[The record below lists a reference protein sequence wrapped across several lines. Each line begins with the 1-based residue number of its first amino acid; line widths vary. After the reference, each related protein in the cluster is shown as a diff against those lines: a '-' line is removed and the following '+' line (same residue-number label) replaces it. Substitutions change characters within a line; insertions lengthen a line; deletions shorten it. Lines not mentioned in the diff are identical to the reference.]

1 MCNTQMVDT
10 SGEDYN
16 VLVTCATR
24 YAIGRASYMPSLVV
38 AAIRPYLKYLE
49 TKTLLVLARDIEGAP
64 SLGWRDI
71 DEPLWRELLTDVKKE
86 LERRA
91 RNA

>member
-1 MCNTQMVDT
+1 MCNTQNIDP

-16 VLVTCATR
+16 ILVTCATR

-38 AAIRPYLKYLE
+38 AAIKPYLKYLE
-49 TKTLLVLARDIEGAP
+49 DKTLIVLARDIEEAP
-64 SLGWRDI
+64 SLGWKDI
-71 DEPLWRELLTDVKKE
+71 DEPLWRSLLTDVKKE

-91 RNA
+91 QGE

>member
-1 MCNTQMVDT
+1 MCKVDP

-16 VLVTCATR
+16 ILVTCATR

-38 AAIRPYLKYLE
+38 AAIKPYLKYLE
-49 TKTLLVLARDIEGAP
+49 DKTLHVLVRDIEEAP
-64 SLGWRDI
+64 SLGWKDI
-71 DEPLWRELLTDVKKE
+71 DEPLWRGLLADVKKE

-91 RNA
+91 QGE

>member
-1 MCNTQMVDT
+1 MCKVDP

-16 VLVTCATR
+16 ILVTCASR

-49 TKTLLVLARDIEGAP
+49 DKTLKGLVRDIEGAP
-64 SLGWRDI
+64 SLGWKDI
-71 DEPLWRELLTDVKKE
+71 DEPLWRELLADVKKE

-91 RNA
+91 QDG

>member
-16 VLVTCATR
+16 ILVTCATR

-38 AAIRPYLKYLE
+38 AAIRPYLKHLE
-49 TKTLLVLARDIEGAP
+49 DKTLMVLARDIKEAP
-64 SLGWRDI
+64 SLGWKDI
-71 DEPLWRELLTDVKKE
+71 DEPLWRELLADVEKE
-86 LERRA
+86 LGRRKQGG
-91 RNA
+91 